1 MAEEEEKK
9 PPTFGSATAFG
20 GEKGFGGFAA
30 AAAQAARD
38 ATSFPSKS
46 SGDAAAEEEDQ
57 AAEEGEEEECK
68 AEFQPLVQLDEVAT
82 STGEEDEDV
91 FFQVKAKLYR
101 FNAEDSEWKER
112 GVGMAK
118 LLQHR
123 QSKKIRMLM
132 RRDKTLKI
140 CANHFVVP
148 TVKMQEHT
156 DSDKAWVF
164 STHDYADQEGSFETF
179 CIRFGSPE
187 RANEFKEKYE
197 EAGDL
202 NRGVLEQVKDEQ
214 EKKEDAAKPSPEA
227 EKLAEDLEKSAKV
240 DDKAE

>member
-1 MAEEEEKK
+1 MRVDGHVQ

-91 FFQVKAKLYR
+91 FFQVCVQRKHRNRNPTGKAAIAIHAKDGADEGR
-101 FNAEDSEWKER
+101 WTSTQQQGEAVSIQRRGQRMEGTRRRHGQTAAAPPKQEDQDAHATRQDAQDLCQPLRCVAIAWNEPTKT
-112 GVGMAK
+112 GM
-118 LLQHR
+118 
-123 QSKKIRMLM
+123 
-132 RRDKTLKI
+132 
-140 CANHFVVP
+140 HFV
-148 TVKMQEHT
+148 TMT
-156 DSDKAWVF
+156 DS
-164 STHDYADQEGSFETF
+164 
-179 CIRFGSPE
+179 R
-187 RANEFKEKYE
+187 
-197 EAGDL
+197 
-202 NRGVLEQVKDEQ
+202 
-214 EKKEDAAKPSPEA
+214 
-227 EKLAEDLEKSAKV
+227 
-240 DDKAE
+240 